1 MCNLLHRR
9 VINGIWGLALAS
21 LRMGAEV
28 YSFGF
33 VSHHIREESYAY
45 EMGNLTCGY
54 TFRESLKRL
63 HSETLLTHLGS
74 V

>member
-9 VINGIWGLALAS
+9 VINGVWGLALAS
-21 LRMGAEV
+21 LRVGAEV

-45 EMGNLTCGY
+45 EMGKPNM
-54 TFRESLKRL
+54 
-63 HSETLLTHLGS
+63 LLYL
-74 V
+74 